1 MTNLLNDLRFGL
13 RTMAKDRAFTLVAII
28 TLAVALGANTAIFS
42 VVNGILLRPLPFGES
57 DRLMKVEGQYRANAR
72 LDAVFSYPNL
82 ADLRAQSHAFEGFG
96 IYLGNGS
103 FVRERDE
110 AEPVMGTFMTAEG
123 MRILRVK
130 PQLGRIFTDADDQ
143 QGSAPTII
151 IGDALWKRVYNAD
164 PHIIGRIA
172 HFGTS
177 GKIRTIIGVM
187 PPGFEFPLGSS
198 RREYWLPLH
207 AEVPPDSLT
216 HRDQVFLQA
225 VARMRNGATL
235 AQARAEAAVISKR
248 LEAQFPAANSDFKFT
263 FEPLQDYLV
272 QDVRPA
278 LLLLTAAVFAVLLIG
293 CANVANLLL
302 ARAAGRRR
310 EIAIRSAIGATRARI
325 VMQLLIESV
334 LLAVVAGACGLLLAA
349 WGVDVLKALAPA
361 DVPMLDAVALDTTAV
376 GFALALSVLTGIV
389 FGLAPALTASK
400 PNLNE
405 TLKEGTRGS
414 TEGRARNRARNVLV
428 TATVALSLV
437 LLAGAGLLLRSFMHV
452 TGLDPGFNYRDTIYI
467 EVSARQNAY
476 KDAAQQS
483 AFSDRMLAALRA
495 IPGVTSAGGGD
506 TMPLGPDESA
516 FTFNIVGRP
525 PFPIGHEPSST
536 VTVATTGLFR
546 TLDIPVRLGRD
557 FNEHDDTSSPRV
569 IIINEAFARKW
580 FPNQNP
586 VGQRLLFTDLDTPV
600 QREIIGVVAN
610 VKFHDLTEEPPQIVY
625 LTQKQDTVA
634 HLYYAVRAPN
644 AAALGPSLR
653 AAVRQVDREQPV
665 RAVRTM
671 QEQRDKSLGARRFN
685 LVLLGMLSALAV
697 ILAAV
702 GIYSVMSYTVTQR
715 TSEIGI
721 RMALGAGTSDVFAL
735 IVGNALKIVVIGVT
749 IGVVVALIAT
759 RVMASMM
766 FGVGTNDPLTFV
778 GICALIA
785 CVALIAS
792 WLPAR
797 RAARVDPLVAIRYD

>member
-13 RTMAKDRAFTLVAII
+13 RTMAKDRAFTLVAIV

-42 VVNGILLRPLPFGES
+42 VVNGILIRPLPFGDS
-57 DRLMKVEGQYRANAR
+57 GRLMKVEGHYHGAAT
-72 LDAVFSYPNL
+72 LDPVFSYPNL
-82 ADLRAQSHAFEGFG
+82 ADLRAQSHAFEGFA

-110 AEPVMGTFMTAEG
+110 AEPVMGTFINAEG
-123 MRILRVK
+123 MRMLRVK
-130 PQLGRIFTDADDQ
+130 PQLGRIFTDADDRK
-143 QGSAPTII
+143 GAAPTII
-151 IGDALWKRVYNAD
+151 IGDALWKRVYNGD
-164 PHIIGRIA
+164 PHIIGRIG

-187 PPGFEFPLGSS
+187 PPGFEFPLASA

-207 AEVPPDSLT
+207 AEVPPGAIVP
-216 HRDQVFLQA
+216 RDQVFLQA
-225 VARMRNGATL
+225 VARLRKGATL

-248 LEAQFPAANSDFKFT
+248 LEAQYPASNSGFTFT

-361 DVPMLDAVALDTTAV
+361 DVPMLDAVALDTSAV

-414 TEGRARNRARNVLV
+414 TEGRARNRARKVLV
-428 TATVALSLV
+428 TETIALSLV

-452 TGLDPGFNYRDTIYI
+452 TGIDPGFNYRDTIYI

-476 KDAAQQS
+476 KEAAQQS
-483 AFSDRMLAALRA
+483 AFTDRMLAALRA
-495 IPGVTSAGGGD
+495 IPGVTAAGASD
-506 TMPLGPDESA
+506 TMPLGPDESV
-516 FTFNIVGRP
+516 FTFNIAGRP
-525 PFPIGHEPSST
+525 PAPVGHAPSST
-536 VTVATTGLFR
+536 VSVATTGLFR
-546 TLDIPVRLGRD
+546 TLDIPLRLGRD
-557 FNEHDDTSSPRV
+557 FSEHDNASSPRV
-569 IIINEAFARKW
+569 IVVNEAFARKW

-586 VGQRLLFTDLDTPV
+586 IGQRLLMTDLEPPV
-600 QREIIGVVAN
+600 QREIVGVVGN
-610 VKFHDLTEEPPQIVY
+610 VKFHDLTEEPPPIVY
-625 LTQKQDTVA
+625 LTQKQDSTA
-634 HLYYAVRAPN
+634 HLYYAVQAPN
-644 AAALGPSLR
+644 AASLGPTLR

-671 QEQRDKSLGARRFN
+671 QEQRDISLGARRFN

-766 FGVGTNDPLTFV
+766 FGVGTNDPVTFV
-778 GICALIA
+778 GICVLIA

-797 RAARVDPLVAIRYD
+797 RASRVDPLVAIRYD